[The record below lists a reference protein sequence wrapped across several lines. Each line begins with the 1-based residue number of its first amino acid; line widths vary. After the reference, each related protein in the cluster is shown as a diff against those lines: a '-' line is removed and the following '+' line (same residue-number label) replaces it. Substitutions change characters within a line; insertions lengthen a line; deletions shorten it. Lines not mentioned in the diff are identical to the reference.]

1 VIDNIKLYSC
11 KTAPSPLRARIFIAE
26 KGLAI
31 EEVEI
36 DLGGGE
42 HLGDAFNAIN
52 PRCTVPVLAV
62 GNHYISENIAIA
74 SWLEETFPEPPLMG
88 SNAMERARVLE
99 ANAWVEYDGFIAI
112 QAAFRN
118 KAKGLKGRATTG
130 SANIEQ
136 IPALVERGMQQGS
149 LFIEALDQRLQNQEY
164 VAGDFLSFADIS
176 AWVMLSFAQ
185 WVKLPIPEEATALK
199 AWQEK
204 LNDRPAFQI

>member
-1 VIDNIKLYSC
+1 
-11 KTAPSPLRARIFIAE
+11 
-26 KGLAI
+26 
-31 EEVEI
+31 
-36 DLGGGE
+36 
-42 HLGDAFNAIN
+42 
-52 PRCTVPVLAV
+52 VLAV